1 MSWRGSRDMT
11 MPVTRVGKWCSVLD
25 LSTMAAP
32 SDHDIILAVSED
44 LPVGIWVARA
54 PGGEEVF
61 ANKAFAQIMGTGV
74 LDASVGSYSE
84 PYGIL
89 TRDGKPYPEERLPF
103 SRALAERQVVI
114 NDDITIRRPDG
125 TCVDIRAVGR
135 PVVDE
140 AGTITHVVIAF
151 FDITREVAA
160 ERARADSEQ
169 RLHRSQ
175 RMEAIGTLA
184 GGIAHDFNNLIFGIK
199 LIASDLAS
207 SEPDPKRKE
216 ALKLIDDITERS
228 AALTRSLL
236 GFARRGKHRATTLC
250 LSDLIAAMSELLRR
264 TSTGVELEL
273 DLQAEDR
280 GLLVGD
286 QSQLEQVVMNLVGN
300 ARDAVGEGGRV
311 VIRTRDERLNEPPPR
326 AIGVASVGAHVV
338 LEVCDNG
345 VGIAPELADRVFEPY
360 FSTKTK
366 GPDRGTGLGL
376 ATVLGIVE
384 LHGGSIE
391 VDTGLDGAGTTL
403 RVYLPATGRA
413 REPMTPPRL
422 AAVVPPGTGLLLIVD
437 DDSTVRHAVARAVEA
452 LGYATVEAGSGVDA
466 VEIYRAH
473 QGEIRGIVLDM
484 VMPHMSGRAT
494 YLALREIEPTVPVL
508 LMSGYAVNE
517 EVQAILDLGV
527 KAFLP
532 KPHSV
537 EQLGEALAVVLPR

>member
-1 MSWRGSRDMT
+1 
-11 MPVTRVGKWCSVLD
+11 
-25 LSTMAAP
+25 MAIP
-32 SDHDIILAVSED
+32 SDHDIILAVGED

-54 PGGEEVF
+54 PGGEEVYANRTF
-61 ANKAFAQIMGTGV
+61 AAIMGTGV
-74 LDASVGSYSE
+74 LAASVGSYTE

-89 TRDGKPYPEERLPF
+89 TRDGKPYPEDRLPF
-103 SRALAERQVVI
+103 VRALAERQVVI
-114 NDDITIRRPDG
+114 NDDLTIRRPDG
-125 TCVDIRAVGR
+125 TCVDVRAFGR
-135 PVVDE
+135 PVMDA
-140 AGTITHVVIAF
+140 AGTITHVIIAF

-160 ERARADSEQ
+160 ERARAETEQ
-169 RLHRSQ
+169 RLHRAQ

-199 LIASDLAS
+199 LITADLAA
-207 SEPDPKRKE
+207 SEDDPKRKD
-216 ALKLIDDITERS
+216 ALQIIDEITERS

-250 LSDLIAAMSELLRR
+250 LSDVVASMSELLKR

-273 DLQAEDR
+273 ELEAEDR

-286 QSQLEQVVMNLVGN
+286 QSQLEQVIMNLVGN

-311 VIRTRDERLNEPPPR
+311 VIRTRDERLSEPPPH
-326 AIGVASVGAHVV
+326 ALGVATAGVHVV

-345 VGIAPELADRVFEPY
+345 VGIAPELRDRVFEPY
-360 FSTKTK
+360 FTTKTK

-391 VDTGLDGAGTTL
+391 VDVGLEGRGTTV
-403 RVYLPATGRA
+403 RVYLPATGRP
-413 REPMTPPRL
+413 REPALAPRRTV
-422 AAVVPPGTGLLLIVD
+422 AVPPGTGLLMVVD
-437 DDSTVRHAVARAVEA
+437 DDPTVRHAVAHAIET
-452 LGYATVEAGSGVDA
+452 LGYSTVEATSGVDA

-473 QGEIRGIVLDM
+473 KDEIRGIVLDM
-484 VMPHMSGRAT
+484 VMPQMSGRAT
-494 YLALREIEPTVPVL
+494 YLALREIEPEVAVL

-517 EVQAILDLGV
+517 EVQEILDLGV
-527 KAFLP
+527 RAFLP

-537 EQLGEALAVVLPR
+537 EQLAEALATMLPR

>member
-1 MSWRGSRDMT
+1 
-11 MPVTRVGKWCSVLD
+11 
-25 LSTMAAP
+25 MAVP

-54 PGGEEVF
+54 PGGQEVYANRTF
-61 ANKAFAQIMGTGV
+61 AAIMGTGV
-74 LDASVGSYSE
+74 KAASVGSYSE
-84 PYGIL
+84 PYGIC
-89 TRDGKPYPEERLPF
+89 TREGKPYPEDRLPF
-103 SRALAERQVVI
+103 VRALTERQVVI

-125 TCVDIRAVGR
+125 TCVDVRAFGR
-135 PVVDE
+135 PVMD
-140 AGTITHVVIAF
+140 ADGTITHVIIAF

-160 ERARADSEQ
+160 ERARAETEQ

-175 RMEAIGTLA
+175 RMESIGTLA

-199 LIASDLAS
+199 LIASDLAA
-207 SEPDPKRKE
+207 SEPDPKRRE
-216 ALKLIDDITERS
+216 ALKLIDDITDRS

-250 LSDLIAAMSELLRR
+250 LSDVVSSMSELLKR

-286 QSQLEQVVMNLVGN
+286 QSQVEQVIMNLVGN

-311 VIRTRDERLNEPPPR
+311 VIRTRDERLAGPPPQ
-326 AIGVASVGAHVV
+326 ALGAAAAGPHVV

-345 VGIAPELADRVFEPY
+345 DGIAPELRDRVFEPY
-360 FSTKTK
+360 FTTKTK

-384 LHGGSIE
+384 LHGGSVE
-391 VDTGLDGAGTTL
+391 VDAGLDGRGTTI

-413 REPMTPPRL
+413 HDTGPVARPTAE
-422 AAVVPPGTGLLLIVD
+422 VPPGSGLVMIVD
-437 DDSTVRHAVARAVEA
+437 DDAIVRRAVANAVEM
-452 LGYATVEAGSGVDA
+452 LGYSTVEATSGTDA

-473 QGEIRGIVLDM
+473 REEIRGIVLDM
-484 VMPHMSGRAT
+484 VMPQMSGRAT
-494 YLALREIEPTVPVL
+494 YVALREIDPDVRVL

-517 EVQAILDLGV
+517 EVQSILDLGV
-527 KAFLP
+527 KTFVA

-537 EQLGEALAVVLPR
+537 EQLAEALSVLLQP